1 MRGFAQA
8 GAGQGI
14 LLCAG
19 SFRGEP
25 DVTDTFNHA
34 RPPCSDA
41 VYRGRVG
48 PLLPLLLC
56 YTSGLRLGRP
66 LARAG
71 YNVAS
76 LGWLYVIS
84 STDFAFSVFF
94 EVRARARLVE
104 DPLISGLRR
113 FH

>member
-1 MRGFAQA
+1 MLALRAPTPYTAVVLAPCCPSCSVIRRGF
-8 GAGQGI
+8 
-14 LLCAG
+14 
-19 SFRGEP
+19 
-25 DVTDTFNHA
+25 
-34 RPPCSDA
+34 
-41 VYRGRVG
+41 
-48 PLLPLLLC
+48 
-56 YTSGLRLGRP
+56 RLGRP